1 MNSMSRLISDKYRAV
16 QQEYLDRFN
25 RLRANEEELN
35 RIFIDIYGL
44 QGELTSE
51 VAEKDVTV
59 YRIIDQPSDEQ
70 RKMAYV
76 LSMRDEIVS
85 LISYI
90 VGCMLGRYSPYVD
103 GLLFAGGEWDYDAI
117 CARIADGARNC
128 EFYDVSQDLFLP
140 DRDAI
145 VPITDDEYFADDA
158 VARTAEFVKKV
169 YGAETLEENLRF
181 LADALGNRG
190 DSPREALRNYY
201 LNDFYKDHLKT
212 YQKRPIYWQFD
223 SGKQN
228 GFKALVYL
236 HRYDR
241 DTVARVRTD
250 YVHEIQERLRTQ
262 LQDARKTAETGD
274 GGMRMNA
281 AKRAQ
286 KLEKQLNEVNKYE
299 EIVHHYADMRLPI
312 DLDDGVKVNY
322 SKLAELL
329 TKIK

>member
-1 MNSMSRLISDKYRAV
+1 MSRLISDKYLAV
-16 QQEYLDRFN
+16 QQEYLERFE
-25 RLRANEEELN
+25 RLRANEVELN
-35 RIFIDIYGL
+35 RIFIDIYSL
-44 QGELTSE
+44 QGELSPE

-59 YRIIDQPSDEQ
+59 YRIIDQPNDEQ
-70 RKMAYV
+70 RRMAYV
-76 LSMRDEIVS
+76 LSMHDEIVS

-117 CARIADGARNC
+117 CARIAEGARSC
-128 EFYDVSQDLFLP
+128 DFYDDSLGLFLP

-145 VPITDDEYFADDA
+145 VPVTDDEYFADDV
-158 VARTAEFVKKV
+158 VARTVEFVKKV
-169 YGAETLEENLRF
+169 YGADTLEENLKF
-181 LADALGNRG
+181 LADALGNKG
-190 DSPREALRNYY
+190 DSPRDVLRNYY
-201 LNDFYKDHLKT
+201 LNDFYRDHLKT

-262 LQDARKTAETGD
+262 LEDARKTAETGE
-274 GGMRMNA
+274 GRMRMNA

-286 KLEKQLNEVNKYE
+286 KLEKQLAEVNKYE
-299 EIVHHYADMRLPI
+299 EIVHHYADMRLPL

-322 SKLAELL
+322 SKLGGLL
-329 TKIK
+329 TKVK

>member
-1 MNSMSRLISDKYRAV
+1 MSRLISDKYREV
-16 QQEYLDRFN
+16 QRQYLERFEQ
-25 RLRANEEELN
+25 LRANEEELN
-35 RIFIDIYGL
+35 RIFIEIYGL
-44 QGELTSE
+44 QDELTPE

-59 YRIIDQPSDEQ
+59 YRIIDSPDEEQ

-90 VGCMLGRYSPYVD
+90 VGCMLGRYSPYMD

-117 CARIADGARNC
+117 CARIAGGAKTC
-128 EFYDVSQDLFLP
+128 DFYDETLGLFLP

-145 VPITDDEYFADDA
+145 VPITDDEYFTDD
-158 VARTAEFVKKV
+158 VVTRTVEFVKKV
-169 YGAETLEENLRF
+169 YGADTLEENLRF
-181 LADALGNRG
+181 LANALGNKG
-190 DSPREALRNYY
+190 DSPRDVLRNYY
-201 LNDFYKDHLKT
+201 LNDFYRDHLKT

-262 LQDARKTAETGD
+262 LEDARKTADSAEGRT
-274 GGMRMNA
+274 RVNA
-281 AKRAQ
+281 VKRAQ
-286 KLEKQLNEVNKYE
+286 KLEKQMIEVNKYE
-299 EIVHHYADMRLPI
+299 EIVHHYADMRVPL

-322 SKLAELL
+322 GKLAELL
-329 TKIK
+329 TKMK

>member
-1 MNSMSRLISDKYRAV
+1 MSRLISDKYLAV
-16 QQEYLDRFN
+16 QQEYLERFE
-25 RLRANEEELN
+25 RLRANEVELN

-44 QGELTSE
+44 QGELSPD

-59 YRIIDQPSDEQ
+59 YRIIDQPNDEQ

-76 LSMRDEIVS
+76 ISMRDEIAS

-103 GLLFAGGEWDYDAI
+103 GLLFAGGEWNYDAI
-117 CARIADGARNC
+117 CARIAEGAKSC
-128 EFYDVSQDLFLP
+128 DFYDASQGLFLP
-140 DRDAI
+140 DRDGI
-145 VPITDDEYFADDA
+145 VPVTDDEYLPDDI
-158 VARTAEFVKKV
+158 VTRTVEFVKKV
-169 YGAETLEENLRF
+169 YGAETLEENLKF
-181 LADALGNRG
+181 LAAALGTKG
-190 DSPREALRNYY
+190 DSPRDAIRNYY
-201 LNDFYKDHLKT
+201 LSEFYRDHLKT

-262 LQDARKTAETGD
+262 LEDARKTAENGE
-274 GGMRMNA
+274 GRMRVNA

-286 KLEKQLNEVNKYE
+286 KLEKQLIEVNKYE
-299 EIVHHYADMRLPI
+299 EIVHHYADMRLPL

-322 SKLAELL
+322 GKLAELL

>member
-1 MNSMSRLISDKYRAV
+1 MSRLISDKYLAV
-16 QQEYLDRFN
+16 QQEYLERFE
-25 RLRANEEELN
+25 RLRANEVELN
-35 RIFIDIYGL
+35 CIFIDIYGL
-44 QGELTSE
+44 QGELSPE

-59 YRIIDQPSDEQ
+59 YRIIDQPNDEQ

-76 LSMRDEIVS
+76 ISMRDEIAS

-103 GLLFAGGEWDYDAI
+103 GLLFAGGEWNYDAI
-117 CARIADGARNC
+117 CARIAEGAKSC
-128 EFYDVSQDLFLP
+128 DFYDASQGLFLP
-140 DRDAI
+140 DRDGI
-145 VPITDDEYFADDA
+145 VPVTDDEYLPDDI
-158 VARTAEFVKKV
+158 VTRTVEFVKKV
-169 YGAETLEENLRF
+169 YGAETLEENLKF
-181 LADALGNRG
+181 LAAALGTKG
-190 DSPREALRNYY
+190 DSPRDAIRNYY
-201 LNDFYKDHLKT
+201 LSEFYRDHLKT

-228 GFKALVYL
+228 GFKALAYL

-262 LQDARKTAETGD
+262 LEDARKTAETGE
-274 GGMRMNA
+274 GRMRVNA

-286 KLEKQLNEVNKYE
+286 KLEKQLIEVNKYE
-299 EIVHHYADMRLPI
+299 EIVHHYADMRLPL

-322 SKLAELL
+322 GKLAELL

>member
-1 MNSMSRLISDKYRAV
+1 MPRLIRDKYLAH
-16 QQEYLDRFN
+16 QQECLERFN
-25 RLRANEEELN
+25 KLKANEEELN

-44 QGELTSE
+44 QGELTPE

-59 YRIIDQPSDEQ
+59 YRIIDQPNEEE

-85 LISYI
+85 LLSYI

-103 GLLFAGGEWDYDAI
+103 GLLYAGGEWNYEAI
-117 CARIADGARNC
+117 VERIAAGAKDC
-128 EFYDVSQDLFLP
+128 DFYDDSLGLFLP
-140 DRDAI
+140 DRDGI
-145 VPITDDEYFADDA
+145 VPVTDDEYFADD
-158 VARTAEFVKKV
+158 VVTRTAEFVKKV
-169 YGAETLEENLRF
+169 YGAQTLEENLKF
-181 LADALGNRG
+181 IADALGNKG
-190 DSPREALRNYY
+190 DSPREVIRSYY

-228 GFKALVYL
+228 GFKCLMYL

-241 DTVARVRTD
+241 DSVARVRTD
-250 YVHEIQERLRTQ
+250 YVHEQQERLRTQ
-262 LQDARKTAETGD
+262 LDDARKTAETAEGR
-274 GGMRMNA
+274 MRANA
-281 AKRAQ
+281 VKRAQ
-286 KLEKQLNEVNKYE
+286 KLEKQLAEVNQYE
-299 EIVHHYADMRLPI
+299 EIVHHYADMRLEI

-322 SKLAELL
+322 AKLADLL

>member
-1 MNSMSRLISDKYRAV
+1 MSRLISDKYLAV
-16 QQEYLDRFN
+16 QQEYLERFE
-25 RLRANEEELN
+25 RLRANEVELN

-44 QGELTSE
+44 QGELSPE

-59 YRIIDQPSDEQ
+59 YRIIDQPNDEQ

-117 CARIADGARNC
+117 CARIAEGAKTC
-128 EFYDVSQDLFLP
+128 DFYDETLGLFLP

-145 VPITDDEYFADDA
+145 VPVTDDEYFADDV
-158 VARTAEFVKKV
+158 VARTVEFVKKV
-169 YGAETLEENLRF
+169 YGADTLEENLKF
-181 LADALGNRG
+181 LADALGNKG
-190 DSPREALRNYY
+190 DSPRDVLRNYY
-201 LNDFYKDHLKT
+201 LNDFYRDHLKT

-262 LQDARKTAETGD
+262 LEDARKTAETGE
-274 GGMRMNA
+274 GRMRMNA

-286 KLEKQLNEVNKYE
+286 KLEKQLAEVNKYE
-299 EIVHHYADMRLPI
+299 EIVHHYADMRLPL

-322 SKLAELL
+322 GKLAELL
-329 TKIK
+329 TKMK

>member
-1 MNSMSRLISDKYRAV
+1 MSRLISDRYRAV

-44 QGELTSE
+44 QGELTPE

-59 YRIIDQPSDEQ
+59 YRIIDEPDEEQ

-76 LSMRDEIVS
+76 LSMRDEIAS

-90 VGCMLGRYSPYVD
+90 VGCILGRYSPYVD
-103 GLLFAGGEWDYDAI
+103 GLLFAGGEWDADAI
-117 CARIADGARNC
+117 YARIAEGAKKC
-128 EFYDVSQDLFLP
+128 DFYDESLGMFLP
-140 DRDAI
+140 DDDGI
-145 VPITDDEYFADDA
+145 VPVTDDEYLPDDI
-158 VARTAEFVKKV
+158 VTRTVDFVKKV
-169 YGAETLEENLRF
+169 YGAETLEPNLRF
-181 LADALGNRG
+181 LADALGTKG
-190 DSPREALRNYY
+190 DSPRDAIRNYY
-201 LNDFYKDHLKT
+201 LNEFYRDHLKT

-228 GFKALVYL
+228 GFKCLMYL

-241 DTVARVRTD
+241 DTVGRVRTD

-262 LQDARKTAETGD
+262 LADAQRTMDSAEGR
-274 GGMRMNA
+274 MRINA
-281 AKRAQ
+281 TKRAQ
-286 KLEKQLNEVNKYE
+286 KLEKQLIEVNKYE
-299 EIVHHYADMRLPI
+299 EIVHHYADMRLPL

-322 SKLAELL
+322 GKLDELL

>member
-1 MNSMSRLISDKYRAV
+1 MSRLISDKYRAV
-16 QQEYLDRFN
+16 QQEYLERFE
-25 RLRANEEELN
+25 RLRANEVELN

-44 QGELTSE
+44 QGELSPE

-59 YRIIDQPSDEQ
+59 YRIIDQPNDEQ

-76 LSMRDEIVS
+76 ISMRDEIAS

-103 GLLFAGGEWDYDAI
+103 GLLFAGGEWNYDAI
-117 CARIADGARNC
+117 CARIAEGAKSC
-128 EFYDVSQDLFLP
+128 DFYDASQGLFLP
-140 DRDAI
+140 DRDGI
-145 VPITDDEYFADDA
+145 VPVTDDEYLPDDI
-158 VARTAEFVKKV
+158 VTRTVEFVKKV
-169 YGAETLEENLRF
+169 YGAETLEENLKF
-181 LADALGNRG
+181 LAAALGTKG
-190 DSPREALRNYY
+190 DSPRDAIRNYY
-201 LNDFYKDHLKT
+201 LSEFYRDHLKT

-262 LQDARKTAETGD
+262 LEDARKTAENGE
-274 GGMRMNA
+274 GRMRVNA
-281 AKRAQ
+281 AKRTQ
-286 KLEKQLNEVNKYE
+286 KLEKQLIEVNKYE
-299 EIVHHYADMRLPI
+299 EIVHHYADMRLPL

-322 SKLAELL
+322 GKLAELL

>member
-1 MNSMSRLISDKYRAV
+1 MSRLISNKYREV
-16 QQEYLDRFN
+16 QRQYLERFEQ
-25 RLRANEEELN
+25 LRANEEELN
-35 RIFIDIYGL
+35 RIFIEIYGL
-44 QGELTSE
+44 QDELTPE

-59 YRIIDQPSDEQ
+59 YRIIDSPDEEQ

-117 CARIADGARNC
+117 CARIAEGAKTC
-128 EFYDVSQDLFLP
+128 DFYDETLGLFLP

-145 VPITDDEYFADDA
+145 VPITDDEYFTDD
-158 VARTAEFVKKV
+158 VVTRTVEFVKKV
-169 YGAETLEENLRF
+169 YGADTLEENLRF
-181 LADALGNRG
+181 LASALGNKG
-190 DSPREALRNYY
+190 DTPRDVLRNYY
-201 LNDFYKDHLKT
+201 LNDFYRDHLKT

-262 LQDARKTAETGD
+262 LEDARKTADSAEGRT
-274 GGMRMNA
+274 RVNA
-281 AKRAQ
+281 VKRAQ
-286 KLEKQLNEVNKYE
+286 KLEKQMIEVNKYE
-299 EIVHHYADMRLPI
+299 EIVHHYADMRVPL

-322 SKLAELL
+322 GKLAELL
-329 TKIK
+329 TKMK

>member
-1 MNSMSRLISDKYRAV
+1 MSRLISDKYRAV
-16 QQEYLDRFN
+16 QQEYLERFE
-25 RLRANEEELN
+25 RLRANEVELN

-44 QGELTSE
+44 QGELSPE

-59 YRIIDQPSDEQ
+59 YRIIDQPNDEQ

-76 LSMRDEIVS
+76 ISMRDEIAS

-103 GLLFAGGEWDYDAI
+103 GLLFAGGEWNYDAI
-117 CARIADGARNC
+117 CARIAEGAKSC
-128 EFYDVSQDLFLP
+128 DFYDASQGLFLP
-140 DRDAI
+140 DRDGI
-145 VPITDDEYFADDA
+145 VPVTDDEYLPDDI
-158 VARTAEFVKKV
+158 VTRTVEFVKKV
-169 YGAETLEENLRF
+169 YGAETLEENLKF
-181 LADALGNRG
+181 LAAALGTKG
-190 DSPREALRNYY
+190 DSPRDAIRNYY
-201 LNDFYKDHLKT
+201 LSEFYRDHLKT

-262 LQDARKTAETGD
+262 LEDARKTAENGE
-274 GGMRMNA
+274 GRMRVNA

-286 KLEKQLNEVNKYE
+286 KLEKQLIEVNKYE
-299 EIVHHYADMRLPI
+299 EIVHHYADMRLPL

-322 SKLAELL
+322 GKLAELL

>member
-1 MNSMSRLISDKYRAV
+1 MSRLISDKYRAV
-16 QQEYLDRFN
+16 QRQYLERFEQ
-25 RLRANEEELN
+25 LRANEEKLN
-35 RIFIDIYGL
+35 RIFIEIYGL
-44 QGELTSE
+44 QDELTPE

-59 YRIIDQPSDEQ
+59 YRIIDSPDEEQ

-117 CARIADGARNC
+117 CARIAEGAKTC
-128 EFYDVSQDLFLP
+128 DFYDETLGLFLP

-145 VPITDDEYFADDA
+145 VPITDDEYFADDV
-158 VARTAEFVKKV
+158 VARTVEFVKKV
-169 YGAETLEENLRF
+169 YGADTLEENLKF
-181 LADALGNRG
+181 LADALGNKG
-190 DSPREALRNYY
+190 DSPRDVLRNYY
-201 LNDFYKDHLKT
+201 LNDFYRDHLKT

-262 LQDARKTAETGD
+262 LEGARKTADSAEGRT
-274 GGMRMNA
+274 RVNA
-281 AKRAQ
+281 VKRVQ
-286 KLEKQLNEVNKYE
+286 KLEKQMIEVNKYE
-299 EIVHHYADMRLPI
+299 EIVHHYADMRVPL

-322 SKLAELL
+322 GKLAELL
-329 TKIK
+329 TKMK

>member
-1 MNSMSRLISDKYRAV
+1 MSRLISTKYREV
-16 QQEYLDRFN
+16 QQQYLSRFN
-25 RLRANEEELN
+25 QLKANEEELN

-44 QGELTSE
+44 QDELTPD

-59 YRIIDQPSDEQ
+59 YRIIDQPNEEE

-76 LSMRDEIVS
+76 LSMRQEITS
-85 LISYI
+85 LLSYI

-103 GLLFAGGEWDYDAI
+103 GLLYAGGPWDYEQIA
-117 CARIADGARNC
+117 ARIAQGAQTC
-128 EFYDVSQDLFLP
+128 DFYDESLGLFLP
-140 DRDAI
+140 DRDGV
-145 VPITDDEYFADDA
+145 VPVTDDEYFTDDI
-158 VARTAEFVKKV
+158 VTRTAEFVKKV
-169 YGAETLEENLRF
+169 YGAETLEENLKF
-181 LADALGNRG
+181 IAEALGNKG
-190 DSPREALRNYY
+190 DTPRQVIRNYY
-201 LNDFYKDHLKT
+201 LSDFYADHLKT

-228 GFKALVYL
+228 GFKCLIYL

-250 YVHEIQERLRTQ
+250 YVHEQQERLRTQ
-262 LQDARKTAETGD
+262 LDDAQKTAQTGE
-274 GGMRMNA
+274 GRMRANA

-286 KLEKQLNEVNKYE
+286 KLEKQLAEVNRYE
-299 EIVHHYADMRLPI
+299 EEVHHFADMRLEM

-322 SKLAELL
+322 ARFAPLL

>member
-1 MNSMSRLISDKYRAV
+1 MSRLISDKYLAV
-16 QQEYLDRFN
+16 QQEYLERFE
-25 RLRANEEELN
+25 RLRANEVELN

-44 QGELTSE
+44 QGELSPE

-59 YRIIDQPSDEQ
+59 YRIIDSPDEEQ

-76 LSMRDEIVS
+76 LSMHDEIVS

-117 CARIADGARNC
+117 CARIAEGARSC
-128 EFYDVSQDLFLP
+128 DFYDDSLGLFLP

-145 VPITDDEYFADDA
+145 VPVTDDEYFADDV
-158 VARTAEFVKKV
+158 VARTVEFVKKV
-169 YGAETLEENLRF
+169 YGADTLEENLKF
-181 LADALGNRG
+181 LADALGNKG
-190 DSPREALRNYY
+190 DSPRDVLRNYY
-201 LNDFYKDHLKT
+201 LNDFYRDHLKT

-262 LQDARKTAETGD
+262 LEDARKTADSAEGRT
-274 GGMRMNA
+274 RVNA
-281 AKRAQ
+281 VKRAQ
-286 KLEKQLNEVNKYE
+286 KLEKQMIEVNKYE
-299 EIVHHYADMRLPI
+299 EIVHHYADMRLPL

-322 SKLAELL
+322 GKLAELL
-329 TKIK
+329 TKMK

>member
-1 MNSMSRLISDKYRAV
+1 MSRLISDKYLAV
-16 QQEYLDRFN
+16 QQEYLERFE
-25 RLRANEEELN
+25 RLRANEVELN

-44 QGELTSE
+44 QGELSPE

-59 YRIIDQPSDEQ
+59 YRIIDQPNDEQ

-76 LSMRDEIVS
+76 ISMRDEIAS

-103 GLLFAGGEWDYDAI
+103 GLLFAGGEWNYDAI
-117 CARIADGARNC
+117 CARIAEGAKSC
-128 EFYDVSQDLFLP
+128 DFYDASQGLFLP
-140 DRDAI
+140 DRDGI
-145 VPITDDEYFADDA
+145 VPVTDDEYLPDDI
-158 VARTAEFVKKV
+158 VTRTVEFVKKV
-169 YGAETLEENLRF
+169 YGAETLEENLKF
-181 LADALGNRG
+181 LAAALGTKG
-190 DSPREALRNYY
+190 DSPRDAIRNYY
-201 LNDFYKDHLKT
+201 LSEFYRDHLKT

-262 LQDARKTAETGD
+262 LEDARKTAETGE
-274 GGMRMNA
+274 GRMRVNA
-281 AKRAQ
+281 AKRTQ
-286 KLEKQLNEVNKYE
+286 KLEKQLIEVNKYE
-299 EIVHHYADMRLPI
+299 EIVHHYADMRLPL

-322 SKLAELL
+322 GKLAELL

>member
-1 MNSMSRLISDKYRAV
+1 MSHLISDKYRAV

-44 QGELTSE
+44 QGELTPE

-59 YRIIDQPSDEQ
+59 YRIIDEPNEEQ

-76 LSMRDEIVS
+76 LSMRDEIAS

-90 VGCMLGRYSPYVD
+90 VGCILGRYSPYVD
-103 GLLFAGGEWDYDAI
+103 GLLFAGGEWDADAI
-117 CARIADGARNC
+117 YARIAEGAKQC
-128 EFYDVSQDLFLP
+128 DFYDESLGLFLP
-140 DRDAI
+140 DDDGI
-145 VPITDDEYFADDA
+145 VPVTDDEYLPDDI
-158 VARTAEFVKKV
+158 VTRTVDFVKKV
-169 YGAETLEENLRF
+169 YGAETLEPNLRF
-181 LADALGNRG
+181 LADALGTKG
-190 DSPREALRNYY
+190 DSPRDAIRNYY
-201 LNDFYKDHLKT
+201 LNEFYRDHLKT

-228 GFKALVYL
+228 GFKCLMYL

-241 DTVARVRTD
+241 DTVGRVRTD

-262 LQDARKTAETGD
+262 LADAQRTMDSAEGR
-274 GGMRMNA
+274 MRINA
-281 AKRAQ
+281 TKRAQ
-286 KLEKQLNEVNKYE
+286 KLEKQLIEVNKYE
-299 EIVHHYADMRLPI
+299 EIVHHYADMRLPL

-322 SKLAELL
+322 GKLDELL

>member
-1 MNSMSRLISDKYRAV
+1 MSRLISDKYREV
-16 QQEYLDRFN
+16 QRQYLERFEQ
-25 RLRANEEELN
+25 LRANEEELN
-35 RIFIDIYGL
+35 RIFIEIYGL
-44 QGELTSE
+44 QDELTPE
-51 VAEKDVTV
+51 VAEKDVTA
-59 YRIIDQPSDEQ
+59 YRIIDFPDEEQ

-76 LSMRDEIVS
+76 LSMRDEIAS

-117 CARIADGARNC
+117 CARIAEGARSC
-128 EFYDVSQDLFLP
+128 DFYDDSLGLFLP

-145 VPITDDEYFADDA
+145 VPVTDDEYFADDV
-158 VARTAEFVKKV
+158 VARTVEFVKKV
-169 YGAETLEENLRF
+169 YGADTLEENLKF
-181 LADALGNRG
+181 LADALGNKG
-190 DSPREALRNYY
+190 DSPRDVLRNYY
-201 LNDFYKDHLKT
+201 LNDFYRDHLKT

-262 LQDARKTAETGD
+262 LEDARKTAETGE
-274 GGMRMNA
+274 GRMRMNA

-286 KLEKQLNEVNKYE
+286 KLEKQLAEVNKYE
-299 EIVHHYADMRLPI
+299 EIVHHYADMRVPL

-322 SKLAELL
+322 GKLAELL
-329 TKIK
+329 TKMK

>member
-1 MNSMSRLISDKYRAV
+1 MSRLISDKYRAV
-16 QQEYLDRFN
+16 QQEYLERFE
-25 RLRANEEELN
+25 RLRANEVELN

-44 QGELTSE
+44 QGELSPE

-59 YRIIDQPSDEQ
+59 YRIIDQPNDEQ

-76 LSMRDEIVS
+76 ISMRDEIAS

-103 GLLFAGGEWDYDAI
+103 GLLFAGGEWNYDAI
-117 CARIADGARNC
+117 CARIAEGAKSC
-128 EFYDVSQDLFLP
+128 DFYDASQGLFLP
-140 DRDAI
+140 DRDGI
-145 VPITDDEYFADDA
+145 VPVTDDEYLPDDI
-158 VARTAEFVKKV
+158 VTRTVEFVKKV
-169 YGAETLEENLRF
+169 YGAETLEENLKF
-181 LADALGNRG
+181 LAAALGTKG
-190 DSPREALRNYY
+190 DSPRDAIRNYY
-201 LNDFYKDHLKT
+201 LSEFYRDHLKT

-228 GFKALVYL
+228 GFKALAYL

-262 LQDARKTAETGD
+262 LEDARKTAETGE
-274 GGMRMNA
+274 GRMRVNA

-286 KLEKQLNEVNKYE
+286 KLEKQLIEVNKYE
-299 EIVHHYADMRLPI
+299 EIVHHYADMRLPL

-322 SKLAELL
+322 GKLAELL